1 MTIRDAYPT
10 KALAHTR
17 VIALSGVDNINIQLW
32 RVSLS
37 KQVLNTA
44 PIDLYIMHDPVKGR
58 RLSTELILS
67 HIYLC
72 EYTYPRILYISD
84 GTLYREG
91 FLELLRY
98 MNNSKSRGW
107 FKNLETLV
115 VIKNYIAS
123 YDYIQEVL
131 NPGYAAGLSQQITD
145 YITEMCTDK
154 INFPNL
160 KSMNFN
166 MNGYNLVG
174 SSGFAEELKRSC
186 NSSSGVSISASE
198 STIKYPVFCL
208 DDNDFQSQTMTRTY
222 YYDMTNIV
230 DAVQCRYNWNWEVN
244 GIFNNDIT
252 GPYPLDNTPDCPVI
266 LPPTPTPTPTP
277 SPAPTPTP
285 EPWFPIYDPF
295 ILGDNCNYATSDDCK
310 QQIISE
316 TNVTSLYLTIRDA
329 YPTKAL
335 AHTRV
340 IALSGV
346 DNINI
351 QLWRVS
357 LSKQVLNTAPI
368 DLYIMH
374 DPVKG
379 RRLSTELILSHI
391 YLCEYTYPRILYI
404 SDGTLY
410 REGFLELLRY
420 MNNSKSRGWFK
431 NLETLVVIKNYIAS
445 YDYIQEVL
453 NPGYA
458 AGLSQQITDYITE
471 MCTDKIN
478 FPNLKSMNFNMNGY
492 NLVGSSGFAEELKR
506 SCNSSSGVSIS
517 ASESTIKYP
526 VFCLDDNDFQ
536 SQTMTRTYYY
546 DMTNIVDAVQCR
558 YNWNW
563 EVNGIFNNDITG
575 PYPLDNTPDC
585 PDT

>member
-1 MTIRDAYPT
+1 MLYLTIRDALPT

-32 RVSLS
+32 RTSLS

-44 PIDLYIMHDPVKGR
+44 PIDLYIMHDPIKGR
-58 RLSTELILS
+58 RLSTELILN

-91 FLELLRY
+91 FLELLQY
-98 MNNSKSRGW
+98 MISSKSRGW
-107 FKNLETLV
+107 FKNLETFV

-123 YDYIQEVL
+123 YDIIQEVL
-131 NPGYAAGLSQQITD
+131 SPGYASRLNQQITSCL
-145 YITEMCTDK
+145 TEMCTDK

-160 KSMNFN
+160 KSMNFD

-266 LPPTPTPTPTP
+266 LPPTPSPT
-277 SPAPTPTP
+277 PTPTP

-316 TNVTSLYLTIRDA
+316 TNVTMLYLTIRDA
-329 YPTKAL
+329 LPTKAL

-351 QLWRVS
+351 QLWRTS

-374 DPVKG
+374 DPIKG
-379 RRLSTELILSHI
+379 RRLSTELILNHI

-410 REGFLELLRY
+410 REGFLELLQY
-420 MNNSKSRGWFK
+420 MISSKSRGWFK
-431 NLETLVVIKNYIAS
+431 NLETFVVIKNYIAS
-445 YDYIQEVL
+445 YDIIQEVL
-453 NPGYA
+453 SPGYA
-458 AGLSQQITDYITE
+458 SRLNQQITSCLTE

-478 FPNLKSMNFNMNGY
+478 FPNLKSMNFDMNGY

-546 DMTNIVDAVQCR
+546 DMTNVIDAVQCR